1 VQFKVKGQ
9 EYYLTFVDDERRWVL
24 FAPSPEG
31 MVRIPVYNDGTKY
44 ERTAVME
51 RNTGLAS

>member
-9 EYYLTFVDDERRWVL
+9 DYYLTFVDDERRWVL

-31 MVRIPVYNDGTKY
+31 MMRIPVYNDGVKY
-44 ERTAVME
+44 ERGAVME